1 MVRSQQGPQNLQSLE
16 YYVYILF
23 SASLDLYYIGY
34 SADPSK
40 RLRKH
45 LSNHN
50 GFTSKAKDWKI
61 CYTECFDEKSKALA
75 REKQLKG
82 WKSSSYLKQ
91 LIAQLPN

>member
-1 MVRSQQGPQNLQSLE
+1 LQSLE

-23 SASLDLYYIGY
+23 SASLDLYYTGS

-45 LSNHN
+45 LSNHK
-50 GFTSKAKDWKI
+50 GFTSKTKDWKI

-75 REKQLKG
+75 REKQLKS